1 MTWETED
8 DRVENRIHI
17 KEHPPH
23 GGHRRGMTLIEV
35 LAATVLL
42 GVGVVGLMSVATL
55 AMRNQQRTE
64 QRASALCLAQEK
76 LADVEL
82 VGPHVWMLGY
92 PTQGSQEQGRVTY
105 DWGVEIDQLPVGG
118 LFSVLVEVRWSGPGG
133 GGAVKLE
140 TWLNDYEAVALPA
153 GEQSGQ
159 TVPGSPGLP
168 PTNR

>member
-8 DRVENRIHI
+8 DRVENRIHM

-42 GVGVVGLMSVATL
+42 GVGVVGLISVATL

-92 PTQGSQEQGRVTY
+92 PTQGSQEQGRVVHAGSRGESDLWPDLGHINY
-105 DWGVEIDQLPVGG
+105 SQLRNAIREEGPPSPV
-118 LFSVLVEVRWSGPGG
+118 PP
-133 GGAVKLE
+133 
-140 TWLNDYEAVALPA
+140 PA
-153 GEQSGQ
+153 EW
-159 TVPGSPGLP
+159 
-168 PTNR
+168 